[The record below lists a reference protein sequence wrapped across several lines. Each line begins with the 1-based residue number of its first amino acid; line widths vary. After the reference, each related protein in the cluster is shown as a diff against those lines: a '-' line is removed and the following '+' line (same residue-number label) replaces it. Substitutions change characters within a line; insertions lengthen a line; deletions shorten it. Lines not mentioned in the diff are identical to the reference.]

1 MLTDQEMLSIA
12 ERYLKSRAEKFGGAD
27 IEVVILTERIIKKPY
42 GNIYDYQSK
51 EFLLTGNFNKTL
63 VGNASFL
70 VEKKTGRVV
79 GFGTAGRLE
88 DYLKA
93 YENGTLVTALNTY
106 WYPDED
112 RFDYK

>member
-1 MLTDQEMLSIA
+1 MLTEKQMLAIA
-12 ERYLKSRAEKFGGAD
+12 ERFIRRIVDEN
-27 IEVVILTERIIKKPY
+27 IEPMLYDDIIKKPY
-42 GNIYDYQSK
+42 GNIYSFNSK
-51 EFLLTGNFNKTL
+51 ETILTGNFNKTL
-63 VGNASFL
+63 VGAGPFL
-70 VEKKTGRVV
+70 VENRTGRVV

-93 YENGTLVTALNTY
+93 YENGTLVTALDTY